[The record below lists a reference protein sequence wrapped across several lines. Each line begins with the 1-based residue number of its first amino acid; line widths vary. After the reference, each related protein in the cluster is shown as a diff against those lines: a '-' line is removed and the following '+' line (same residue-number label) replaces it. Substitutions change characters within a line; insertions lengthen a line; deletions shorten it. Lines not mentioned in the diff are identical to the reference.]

1 VRREMPETPLIEIR
15 QLTMMDGAVVVQRGL
30 DFEVRRGQIFAIAGD
45 TGAGKRPLLRHLLC
59 LERPAAGQILYSGT
73 NPWTVSDR
81 GRRALLARIGVLFD
95 GGALLSTKTL
105 IENVALKVR
114 LHARLSDAD
123 VHDVAALK
131 LAMVGLRGF
140 EHCYPHEVDRRRR
153 FWASMARAMSLDPEI
168 VFFEEPSARLD
179 PIAARRVDD
188 IVRQLRDDFGATVV
202 LASSDVTTLTELADD
217 MIFLDSEQTTMTAR
231 GNPAHLRDHA
241 DDWKVRIFLRGG
253 RP

>member
-1 VRREMPETPLIEIR
+1 
-15 QLTMMDGAVVVQRGL
+15 MDGAKVVQRDL

-45 TGAGKRPLLRHLLC
+45 AGAGKRPLLRHLLC
-59 LERPAAGQILYSGT
+59 LERPAAGTIFYSGT
-73 NPWTVSDR
+73 DIWTVGER
-81 GRRALLARIGVLFD
+81 GRQVLRTHIGVLFD

-114 LHARLSDAD
+114 LHTRLSDAD
-123 VHDVAALK
+123 VRDVAALK

-140 EHCYPHEVDRRRR
+140 EHHYPQEVDRRRR
-153 FWASMARAMSLDPEI
+153 FWAGMARAMSLDPEI

-202 LASSDVTTLTELADD
+202 LASSDVTTLTGLADD
-217 MIFLDSEQTTMTAR
+217 MIFLDSEQKTMTAR
-231 GNPAHLRDHA
+231 GNPASLRDHA
-241 DDWKVRIFLRGG
+241 EDPKVRTFLRGG